1 MDSDLLIPL
10 FWTFVFGALI
20 AIGFRRLSKKVPTQK
35 KWIRPE
41 PEKEITNET
50 KSESD

>member
-10 FWTFVFGALI
+10 FWTLTFGSLI
-20 AIGFRRLSKKVPTQK
+20 VIGLRKITKKPPKDK

-41 PEKEITNET
+41 PTKEKNNT
-50 KSESD
+50 